1 MLLMIKD
8 LGYMHKV
15 LISGTKSLEVA
26 KALNDNDMAA
36 RIMLVVSEAHLLLGN
51 FTEARNMLEETTA
64 IRLGLG
70 YKGRAGVFLSALIY
84 AAEEKYGELEVDLIE
99 LFISKKSTPSMN
111 WYNASSFRA
120 GIIGIWNLQNHYLGL
135 GRKDNEKHLLIQG
148 MLKSSLKILE
158 KAAKKYKICQSVLS
172 LAYALKKMMLFD
184 FSSGFKP
191 IVDLFLEAQKTEIAI
206 QVPLARFHCCLAKII
221 YSERTRYLAGKKK
234 HSAKAVHAANDEND
248 YEINTIQLDGADLV
262 EMVEIMRSFKEL
274 EMNTYSGL
282 KQFLVAIDH
291 GKTLLVCWDDELN
304 MLSSNSSTGLRNRNI
319 TANSTSSSRLKNH
332 EIAIAPSFFMVGRV
346 DNNMLR
352 LSEDSSVSHS
362 GGWRNRAPNKSPIKS
377 PAD

>member
-1 MLLMIKD
+1 M
-8 LGYMHKV
+8 V
-15 LISGTKSLEVA
+15 
-26 KALNDNDMAA
+26 A

-51 FTEARNMLEETTA
+51 FTEARKMLQETTA

-70 YKGRAGVFLSALIY
+70 SEGRAGVFLSALIC

-120 GIIGIWNLQNHYLGL
+120 GIIGIWNLQNHFIGL

-248 YEINTIQLDGADLV
+248 YEINIIQLDGADLV
-262 EMVEIMRSFKEL
+262 EMLEIMKRFDEL
-274 EMNTYSGL
+274 NMILYSRL
-282 KQFLVAIDH
+282 SQVMVAIDH
-291 GKTLLVCWDDELN
+291 GKTLLVRWSCEYDDILSSDAPGA
-304 MLSSNSSTGLRNRNI
+304 LSSNSTRGGLRNI
-319 TANSTSSSRLKNH
+319 EHVAHSTDSSRLRKH
-332 EIAIAPSFFMVGRV
+332 EIIVPVSFRVGAS
-346 DNNMLR
+346 DSNMLAQ
-352 LSEDSSVSHS
+352 SEGSSRSQS
-362 GGWRNRAPNKSPIKS
+362 
-377 PAD
+377 